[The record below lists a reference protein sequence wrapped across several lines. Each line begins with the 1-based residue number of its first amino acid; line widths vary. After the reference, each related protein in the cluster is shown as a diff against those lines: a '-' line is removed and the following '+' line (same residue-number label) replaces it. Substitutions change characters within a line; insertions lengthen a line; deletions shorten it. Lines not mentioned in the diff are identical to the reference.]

1 MKNLLALFAVL
12 LLSTAAIA
20 ADKDKGEAK
29 VKPCP
34 KGQVATTSKV
44 TGAQFCFAPTPFIA
58 TPVQPAKG
66 GPVTAPV
73 LKTN

>member
-1 MKNLLALFAVL
+1 MKSLLALFAVL
-12 LLSTAAIA
+12 LLSSAAIA
-20 ADKDKGEAK
+20 ADKDKAK

-58 TPVQPAKG
+58 APVQPAKG
-66 GPVTAPV
+66 SPVTAPV